1 MGLTCFIF
9 RFLRRPLAGLSGR
22 FRTAFLTFYPEPNAR
37 KLMVLRMTV
46 YCMILNTRQHTLLQ
60 EEVSER
66 WITDRM
72 LSVHHIIMAPTVPG
86 PHPRQHQN
94 QYPLRYAVY
103 LTRES

>member
-1 MGLTCFIF
+1 MRIEKVISWLI
-9 RFLRRPLAGLSGR
+9 RQIPDR
-22 FRTAFLTFYPEPNAR
+22 FLTFYPEPNAR

-94 QYPLRYAVY
+94 QYPPAMRCI
-103 LTRES
+103 